1 MQTAQ
6 HMKTIPS
13 ILALGC
19 VLLAGCESMGPNT
32 QRGAGTGAAA
42 GAVIGGIIG
51 HQSGETVAG
60 AALGAAAGGL
70 AGGAIGRQQ
79 DRVAGSTSSYDSRDS
94 YGYTEND
101 YLSLLTQSEL
111 DTLRARA
118 SGRGGDLS
126 DYLTNEERANLRV
139 RASARRGY

>member
-1 MQTAQ
+1 
-6 HMKTIPS
+6 MKTFTS

-19 VLLAGCESMGPNT
+19 VLLAGCESTGPNT
-32 QRGAGTGAAA
+32 QRGAATGAVA

-51 HQSGETVAG
+51 HQSGETTAG

-79 DRVAGSTSSYDSRDS
+79 DRVASSTSGYDSRDS
-94 YGYTEND
+94 YGYTDGD
-101 YLSLLTQSEL
+101 YLNLLTQGEW

-118 SGRGGDLS
+118 SGRSSSNLA
-126 DYLTNEERANLRV
+126 DYLTSEERANLRA
-139 RASARRGY
+139 RASSRRGN

>member
-1 MQTAQ
+1 MQSARR
-6 HMKTIPS
+6 MKTIPS
-13 ILALGC
+13 ILALSC

-79 DRVAGSTSSYDSRDS
+79 DRVAGSSSSYDVRDS
-94 YGYTEND
+94 YGYTDND
-101 YLSLLTQSEL
+101 YLSLLTQSEM

-118 SGRGGDLS
+118 SGRGGNLT
-126 DYLTNEERANLRV
+126 DYLTNEERANLRA

>member
-1 MQTAQ
+1 MQLRGR
-6 HMKTIPS
+6 MKTIPS

-19 VLLAGCESMGPNT
+19 VLLAGCESVGPNT
-32 QRGAGTGAAA
+32 QRGAATGAAA

-51 HQSGETVAG
+51 HQSGETASG

-79 DRVAGSTSSYDSRDS
+79 DRVAGTTSTYDTRDS
-94 YGYTEND
+94 YGYTDND
-101 YLSLLTQSEL
+101 YLSLLTQSEM

-118 SGRGGDLS
+118 SGRSGNLT
-126 DYLTNEERANLRV
+126 DYLTNEERANLRA
-139 RASARRGY
+139 RAAARRGY